1 MTNFTQDLKNTP
13 LNSNGN
19 HTMNNAPQTTS
30 LSSDEESK
38 ITILAPS
45 FTEAAIMFHKQNL
58 SAKGYRLTSRIEAH
72 KFFASEGSQL
82 SELFD
87 GKALY
92 AVTFEYDSK
101 LAAQTN
107 TN

>member
-13 LNSNGN
+13 HNANGN
-19 HTMNNAPQTTS
+19 QIMNNTTQTTP
-30 LSSDEESK
+30 LSSNEDNK

-58 SAKGYRLTSRIEAH
+58 SAKGYRLTSRIAAN

-92 AVTFEYDSK
+92 AVTFEHDSK

>member
-1 MTNFTQDLKNTP
+1 MTQSTKVD
-13 LNSNGN
+13 
-19 HTMNNAPQTTS
+19 
-30 LSSDEESK
+30 K
-38 ITILAPS
+38 IMPDDDTKIKILDPS

-72 KFFASEGSQL
+72 RFFASEGSQL

-92 AVTFEYDSK
+92 AVTFEHDSK
-101 LAAQTN
+101 LAAQTA

>member
-1 MTNFTQDLKNTP
+1 MTNFTQDLKTKPQNTNTEYMMTQSTKANP
-13 LNSNGN
+13 IK
-19 HTMNNAPQTTS
+19 PE
-30 LSSDEESK
+30 DDSK

-72 KFFASEGSQL
+72 RFYASEGSQL

-92 AVTFEYDSK
+92 AVTFEHDSK
-101 LAAQTN
+101 LAKQTSIN
-107 TN
+107 

>member
-1 MTNFTQDLKNTP
+1 MTNFTQDLKTKPQNT
-13 LNSNGN
+13 N
-19 HTMNNAPQTTS
+19 TEQMMTKAPKANPMMS
-30 LSSDEESK
+30 EDESK

-72 KFFASEGSQL
+72 RFFSSEGSHL

-92 AVTFEYDSK
+92 AVTFEHDSK
-101 LAAQTN
+101 LEAQTA

>member
-1 MTNFTQDLKNTP
+1 MTNFTQDLKTKPQNT
-13 LNSNGN
+13 
-19 HTMNNAPQTTS
+19 HTEHIMAQSTKVNPVTP
-30 LSSDEESK
+30 DDDSK

-72 KFFASEGSQL
+72 RFFSSEGSQL

-92 AVTFEYDSK
+92 AVTFEHDSK
-101 LAAQTN
+101 LAAQTS

>member
-1 MTNFTQDLKNTP
+1 MTNFTQDLKTKPQNTNTEHMMAQSTKVNP
-13 LNSNGN
+13 V
-19 HTMNNAPQTTS
+19 TP
-30 LSSDEESK
+30 DDDSK

-72 KFFASEGSQL
+72 RFFASEGSQL

-92 AVTFEYDSK
+92 AVTFEHDSR
-101 LAAQTN
+101 LVAQTASN
-107 TN
+107 

>member
-1 MTNFTQDLKNTP
+1 MTNFTQDLKNTSH
-13 LNSNGN
+13 NANGN
-19 HTMNNAPQTTS
+19 EIMNNTTQATP
-30 LSSDEESK
+30 LSSDGENK

-92 AVTFEYDSK
+92 AVTFEHDSK

>member
-1 MTNFTQDLKNTP
+1 
-13 LNSNGN
+13 
-19 HTMNNAPQTTS
+19 
-30 LSSDEESK
+30 
-38 ITILAPS
+38 
-45 FTEAAIMFHKQNL
+45 MFHKQNL

-92 AVTFEYDSK
+92 GDV
-101 LAAQTN
+101 
-107 TN
+107 

>member
-1 MTNFTQDLKNTP
+1 MTNFTQDLKTKPQNTNREYMMTQSTKVDP
-13 LNSNGN
+13 IMPDDD
-19 HTMNNAPQTTS
+19 T
-30 LSSDEESK
+30 K

-72 KFFASEGSQL
+72 RFFASEGSHL
-82 SELFD
+82 PEWFD
-87 GKALY
+87 GKALSP
-92 AVTFEYDSK
+92 VTFEHDSK
-101 LAAQTN
+101 LAAQTA

>member
-13 LNSNGN
+13 QNTNT
-19 HTMNNAPQTTS
+19 HTSPAVTPLTAG
-30 LSSDEESK
+30 DENK

-58 SAKGYRLTSRIEAH
+58 SAKGYRLTSRIEPH

-82 SELFD
+82 SELFE

-92 AVTFEYDSK
+92 AVTFEHDSK
-101 LAAQTN
+101 LASQSAAN
-107 TN
+107 

>member
-1 MTNFTQDLKNTP
+1 MTNFTQDLKTKPQNTNTERMMAQSTKVNP
-13 LNSNGN
+13 V
-19 HTMNNAPQTTS
+19 TP
-30 LSSDEESK
+30 DDDSK

-72 KFFASEGSQL
+72 RFYASEGSQL

-92 AVTFEYDSK
+92 AVTFEHDSK
-101 LAAQTN
+101 LAERTSIN
-107 TN
+107 

>member
-1 MTNFTQDLKNTP
+1 MTNFTQDLKNPRMEIKTEKVM
-13 LNSNGN
+13 S
-19 HTMNNAPQTTS
+19 TTEPEAS
-30 LSSDEESK
+30 TLSENETK

-72 KFFASEGSQL
+72 KFFESEGSKL
-82 SELFD
+82 SPLFD

-92 AVTFEYDSK
+92 AVTFEYDAKLSSK
-101 LAAQTN
+101 TSTN
-107 TN
+107 

>member
-19 HTMNNAPQTTS
+19 QTMNNAPQTTS

-58 SAKGYRLTSRIEAH
+58 SAKGYRLTSKIEAH

-92 AVTFEYDSK
+92 AVTFEHDSK

-107 TN
+107 TD

>member
-1 MTNFTQDLKNTP
+1 MTQ
-13 LNSNGN
+13 S
-19 HTMNNAPQTTS
+19 TTV
-30 LSSDEESK
+30 DPIMPDDDTK

-58 SAKGYRLTSRIEAH
+58 SAKRYRLTSPIEAH
-72 KFFASEGSQL
+72 RFFASEGSHL

-92 AVTFEYDSK
+92 AVTFEHDSK
-101 LAAQTN
+101 LAAQTA

>member
-1 MTNFTQDLKNTP
+1 MTNFTQDLKNIPQNTNTGTSPAITP
-13 LNSNGN
+13 LAAG
-19 HTMNNAPQTTS
+19 
-30 LSSDEESK
+30 EESK

-92 AVTFEYDSK
+92 AVTFEHDSK

>member
-1 MTNFTQDLKNTP
+1 MTNFTQDLKTKPQNT
-13 LNSNGN
+13 N
-19 HTMNNAPQTTS
+19 TEYMMPQSTTVEPIMP
-30 LSSDEESK
+30 DDDTK

-72 KFFASEGSQL
+72 RFFASEGSQL

-92 AVTFEYDSK
+92 AVTFEHDSK
-101 LAAQTN
+101 LAAQTA

>member
-13 LNSNGN
+13 LNFNGN
-19 HTMNNAPQTTS
+19 QTMNNAPQATS

-72 KFFASEGSQL
+72 KFFCKRRL
-82 SELFD
+82 S
-87 GKALY
+87 
-92 AVTFEYDSK
+92 VI
-101 LAAQTN
+101 
-107 TN
+107 

>member
-1 MTNFTQDLKNTP
+1 MTNFTQDLKNIPQNTNSETSPASTP
-13 LNSNGN
+13 LSAG
-19 HTMNNAPQTTS
+19 
-30 LSSDEESK
+30 EESK

-58 SAKGYRLTSRIEAH
+58 SAKGYRLTSRIEPH

-82 SELFD
+82 SELFE

-92 AVTFEYDSK
+92 AVTFEHDSK
-101 LAAQTN
+101 LANQMASN
-107 TN
+107 

>member
-1 MTNFTQDLKNTP
+1 MTNFTQDLKTKPQNTNTEHMMTQSTKVDP
-13 LNSNGN
+13 IV
-19 HTMNNAPQTTS
+19 
-30 LSSDEESK
+30 SDDDSK

-72 KFFASEGSQL
+72 KFFSSEGSRL

-92 AVTFEYDSK
+92 AVTFEHDSE
-101 LAAQTN
+101 LASQAPAN
-107 TN
+107 

>member
-1 MTNFTQDLKNTP
+1 MTNFTQDLKTKPQNTNTEHMMTKANP
-13 LNSNGN
+13 
-19 HTMNNAPQTTS
+19 MM
-30 LSSDEESK
+30 SDDESK

-72 KFFASEGSQL
+72 RFFASEGSQL

-92 AVTFEYDSK
+92 AVTFEHDSK
-101 LAAQTN
+101 LAAQTA